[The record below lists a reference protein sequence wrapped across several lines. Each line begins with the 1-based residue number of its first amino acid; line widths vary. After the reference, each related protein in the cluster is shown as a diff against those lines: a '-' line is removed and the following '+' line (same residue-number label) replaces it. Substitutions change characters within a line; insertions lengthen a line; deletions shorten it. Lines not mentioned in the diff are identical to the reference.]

1 MRAAVKAG
9 AGDPGCV
16 PNLKDLPAQIG
27 RILKKEKAGLD
38 RLDAGWD
45 RNRWRG
51 SLVLSHLRCGPGQ
64 RHVYLKSPPTPVSD
78 RAVLLEK

>member
-1 MRAAVKAG
+1 VVGIGLDAMRAAVKAG

-38 RLDAGWD
+38 RLDAE
-45 RNRWRG
+45 
-51 SLVLSHLRCGPGQ
+51 LGQ
-64 RHVYLKSPPTPVSD
+64 K
-78 RAVLLEK
+78 